1 GRPRFLFQ
9 LRATLAL
16 PRFPYTTLFR
26 SLLTAT
32 VAQSFA
38 QRWIEDNFDGFYQDY
53 LDTAKAK
60 PNYHVEDYFMENIDR
75 TIYPLFR
82 RAFEDKQE
90 EEKNKLLE
98 RLKQDLSYMGYPNS
112 DVNQVIS
119 KANNNANILNVYV
132 EYDA

>member
-1 GRPRFLFQ
+1 
-9 LRATLAL
+9 
-16 PRFPYTTLFR
+16 
-26 SLLTAT
+26 
-32 VAQSFA
+32 
-38 QRWIEDNFDGFYQDY
+38 
-53 LDTAKAK
+53 
-60 PNYHVEDYFMENIDR
+60 ENIDR

-82 RAFEDKQE
+82 RAFEGKQE

-132 EYDA
+132 EYDAETVLETFFEDLVKGQKELTENVLEDIKEGGFTFTFKVTLRAS